1 MIEWQSIET
10 YPHLNDERG
19 PVVLVY
25 FWGPGY
31 PNGLMQGFV
40 TTAVRSREPVKGI
53 GFVWH
58 TSPSGQ
64 SIPDPIYWSPINRP
78 NEAMTRDALAAMKGK
93 P

>member
-10 YPHLNDERG
+10 YPHQSDERG
-19 PVVLVY
+19 PVVLIY

-31 PNGLMQGFV
+31 PNGRMRGVV
-40 TTAVRSREPVKGI
+40 TTAVRLREPVKGI
-53 GFVWH
+53 GFVWY

-64 SIPDPIYWSPINRP
+64 PVPDPIYWSPINRP
-78 NEAMTRDALAAMKGK
+78 DEEK